1 MIVSKTLFAVI
12 AALLT
17 AMTARLVDDELR
29 LRSIESNTA
38 KIAKHF
44 EDQDREVA
52 KFYKD
57 MDDAAKKDAAKGPIG
72 WGADAAKTASKW

>member
-1 MIVSKTLFAVI
+1 MIVSKTLFAVL
-12 AALLT
+12 AALLA

-29 LRSIESNTA
+29 LRTIETDTA

-44 EDQDREVA
+44 EDLDRDAA